1 ADVALASE
9 QGVEVQPLRVI
20 TYDPRGTGTTAA
32 PSPPS
37 YQIADF
43 AEDLEAVRKKAGSG
57 PIHLVAHGWSALV
70 AYHYLRLHPQNVRSL
85 ILIGGFT
92 PQRAAND
99 EAKQRMAERIT
110 HVQAQGHIPDPI
122 PPDAGD
128 DCNPSFVATLPA

>member
-1 ADVALASE
+1 AGPSEATSTVVILPGGPGLGSSYLHSLADTLADVALASE

-70 AYHYLRLHPQNVRSL
+70 AY
-85 ILIGGFT
+85 
-92 PQRAAND
+92 
-99 EAKQRMAERIT
+99 
-110 HVQAQGHIPDPI
+110 
-122 PPDAGD
+122 
-128 DCNPSFVATLPA
+128 